1 MNQYEYKSTLAI
13 RIPQQA
19 KIQSDV
25 GKKVKFE
32 CVDCGKMT
40 DGIIIGSYTGTAKC
54 PYPEPKFFLYPNM
67 RLVQCSVCK
76 MKRALRYGL
85 RSDDTYWE
93 NPDEDD
99 YVGLT
104 YREARLCISHNLYTA
119 TVMLCRK
126 LIMSLAV
133 DLGATEGATY
143 KEYIKYILDT
153 DLATSIIS
161 ILEPIR
167 VHGNHTNHYL
177 APPSEEVAEEI
188 FMITTAFLHTVR
200 EEAMNRSADQFCYGG

>member
-1 MNQYEYKSTLAI
+1 MQTIK
-13 RIPQQA
+13 IPQQA

-25 GKKVKFE
+25 GKKIKFE
-32 CVDCGKMT
+32 CADCNKTT

-54 PYPEPKFFLYPNM
+54 PNPEPNFFLYPNM
-67 RLVQCSVCK
+67 RLVRCDICK
-76 MKRALRYGL
+76 MKRALRWGYRGV
-85 RSDDTYWE
+85 DDMYWE

-99 YVGLT
+99 HVGLT
-104 YREARLCISHNLYTA
+104 YKEARLCISYDLYTA
-119 TVMLCRK
+119 TVMICRK

-133 DLGATEGATY
+133 DLGAKKGATY

-153 DLATSIIS
+153 DLATPIIN

-167 VHGNHTNHYL
+167 LHGNCSNHHL

-188 FMITTAFLHTVR
+188 FMLTTAFLHTIR
-200 EEAMNRSADQFCYGG
+200 EEVMNRDADQFCYGG